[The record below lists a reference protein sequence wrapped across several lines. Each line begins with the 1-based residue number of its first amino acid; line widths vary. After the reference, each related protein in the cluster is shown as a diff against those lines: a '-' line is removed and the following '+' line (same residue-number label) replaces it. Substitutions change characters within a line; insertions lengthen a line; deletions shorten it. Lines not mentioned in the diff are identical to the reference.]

1 MNFFHK
7 HDAVPELVS
16 TDVEVGVL
24 PKYEYTEC
32 VEVLV
37 KLKAHECD
45 MLARVHLNRHELYK
59 RAETYYNIPIIT
71 ITAMVGFASAL
82 NVRFD
87 YMNIIIGLLSL
98 FVSLLKSYFSYLQIS
113 QKNENHR
120 VSYLQYSQ
128 IADEIKIELSLT
140 KDLRQPAAYMLHLIK
155 VKMRNLKEVSLIVP
169 SDDFK
174 QLKKLFQTEE
184 MTNLKKMARQAGLQ
198 SRDLLTTSAR
208 APKTPCTFPE

>member
-1 MNFFHK
+1 MNFFESVKKDNTH
-7 HDAVPELVS
+7 VEEL
-16 TDVEVGVL
+16 ELGGFNK

-37 KLKAHECD
+37 KLKAHECE

-71 ITAMVGFASAL
+71 ITAMVGFASAM
-82 NVRFD
+82 NIQFA
-87 YMNIIIGLLSL
+87 YMNIVIGLLSM

-140 KDLRQPAAYMLHLIK
+140 RDLRQPASYMLHLIK

-169 SDDFK
+169 SEDFK
-174 QLKKLFQTEE
+174 L
-184 MTNLKKMARQAGLQ
+184 LKKMFQSPELVNLKRIAKEAGLQ
-198 SRDLLTTSAR
+198 SRDLLTGSTR
-208 APKTPCTFPE
+208 E

>member
-1 MNFFHK
+1 MKLFERARQPLGASPDLLAQSN
-7 HDAVPELVS
+7 DLELG
-16 TDVEVGVL
+16 DMKK

-32 VEVLV
+32 VEILV
-37 KLKAHECD
+37 QLKAHECE
-45 MLARVHLNRHELYK
+45 MLARVHLNRHEMYK

-82 NVRFD
+82 NVNFQ
-87 YMNIIIGLLSL
+87 YMNIIIGLLSM

-140 KDLRQPAAYMLHLIK
+140 RDLRQPAAYMLHLIK

-169 SDDFK
+169 TDDFK
-174 QLKKLFQTEE
+174 RLKKIFQSDE
-184 MTNLKKMARQAGLQ
+184 MVNLKRMAKEVVFNPETLTAQT
-198 SRDLLTTSAR
+198 SR
-208 APKTPCTFPE
+208 